1 MLKINLKNMT
11 GTSDPMDRS
20 DVWNR
25 AGLATALTC
34 QQATMRQLIKA
45 SVALKIRKCFRLGIE
60 MEL

>member
-1 MLKINLKNMT
+1 MT

-45 SVALKIRKCFRLGIE
+45 SVTLKLRKCFRLGIE